1 MKAGK
6 RKRISLFLALCML
19 LNVTAVPTWAGQKE
33 TVSTKDNTV
42 KTATSSDAQVQEE
55 EKGDEEEVLKKT
67 VEEEEK
73 DEETIQ
79 TIEAEAIV
87 VSDEDISS
95 DLPDNDELFAGYV
108 EKLFY
113 NEGIST
119 YANWGEERLEGT
131 DRQVYDILKTAVM
144 EIAGGTRKS
153 TVITIPLKTLSGVRT
168 EWTSAD
174 AGVDIGYPLS
184 NEAMQ
189 AIMLKVVDINK
200 VLSYLMV
207 DCPYELYWYKKTGTA
222 GEEYRGTR
230 MNGPSFSYGPGS
242 GKVTISGELT
252 FSMAVVNAYQGNAEY
267 TMDTQKAA
275 SVQAAVKNAKAIVTK
290 HANKA
295 DADKLRAYMEEICS
309 LVSYNREASESDY
322 VEKYGYGDPWQLI
335 YVFDGNKGTN
345 VVCEGYAK
353 AFQYLCD
360 LSSFTGDVTCYT
372 VNGMMAGG
380 TGAGRHMWNI
390 VTLEGKNYL
399 VDVTNCDSETV
410 GAPDKLFLAGAT
422 GSINSGYTFSGVG
435 VKYVYDNDMQDM
447 YGDILTLAPSSYKPK
462 IDPEIK
468 TLPSPT
474 AVYGQKLNEVKID
487 NPSGNTQGTWTWQ
500 NPEEE
505 VGNAG
510 SKRFKADF
518 TPNDQDTYRAV
529 AGKDITVIVSRK
541 AVKDPQITLEKDS
554 YDYTGK
560 PITPKVTVIDSETNS
575 IIPESEYAVSYKNNT
590 DIGTASLSVHNKAEG
605 NYDLP
610 EETSKTFTIEKVNL
624 SNAEFTLAIPESG
637 YVYDK
642 TEKRPS
648 VTAVIDGVTLNSSWY
663 KVSYAQN
670 IQAGDSAQA
679 IIEAKNTE
687 FCTGTASKTFTI
699 ARRPITLTAKAE
711 DKIYDGKPDT
721 AVTVETEGTPI
732 IEGDEV
738 KLDKVTALFTDI
750 TPGTDKDVT
759 VTASLTGKDA
769 GNYEVKPT
777 TVKAAI
783 HAYDPKEVKEA
794 IEKAEAAKEGVQG
807 IDKQASS
814 VTQGIRFVST
824 AQLKAMNDAIEKA
837 KTAIAVPVTAE
848 QAEVLAAELAKATE
862 TFINAIQTG
871 TYKSSSG
878 GSSGGGGGGGGGGGS
893 RGTTSSRTNST
904 SGPGSS
910 QGTVS
915 FDSRK
920 GQVNSV
926 TGIVAGTTN
935 GAAGDGYSHWQQGN
949 LWDNSSWKLQ
959 YADGSYAAGAMVT
972 DAAGNTYEQV
982 AWEMINGSWY
992 AFGADAIAKNSWVL
1006 DVGTGRWYYVD
1017 ISSGMKTGWIA
1028 LNGLWYYLNSDTTGA
1043 LQKPF
1048 GAMYQNEMTPDGY
1061 FVNADGSWNGV
1072 PKN

>member
-19 LNVTAVPTWAGQKE
+19 LNVTAVPTWAEQKE

-73 DEETIQ
+73 DEAEEQIF
-79 TIEAEAIV
+79 EAETVIIPT
-87 VSDEDISS
+87 EDIFA

-108 EKLFY
+108 EKTLY
-113 NEGIST
+113 GNDGIVT
-119 YANWGEERLEGT
+119 YGNWGEERLEGT
-131 DRQVYDILKTAVM
+131 DLQIYNILKNAIK
-144 EIAGGTRKS
+144 EIAAGNRSS
-153 TVITIPLKTLSGVRT
+153 TIIDIPVDNLRGLKT
-168 EWTSAD
+168 EWTEAE
-174 AGVDIGYPLS
+174 AGVSFDTFDT
-184 NEAMQ
+184 AMLV
-189 AIMLKVVDINK
+189 IRDKIIDTSKILR
-200 VLSYLMV
+200 YLMV
-207 DCPYELYWYKKTGTA
+207 DCPYELYWYNKSSGGTIMDGPTFSYTEGSKKTTVK
-222 GEEYRGTR
+222 
-230 MNGPSFSYGPGS
+230 GS
-242 GKVTISGELT
+242 LE
-252 FSMAVVNAYQGNAEY
+252 FSMTVVNAYQGGNKY
-267 TMDTQKAA
+267 SIDTRKAK
-275 SVQAAVKNAKAIVTK
+275 SVQTAVDNAKKIAERYSGK
-290 HANKA
+290 S
-295 DADKLRAYMEEICS
+295 DEEKLLAYKDEICE
-309 LVSYNREASESDY
+309 LVSYNTAAAGTGY
-322 VEKYGYGDPWQLI
+322 TGGYGDPWQLI
-335 YVFDGNKGTN
+335 YVFDGDKTTN

-360 LSSFTGDVTCYT
+360 LSVFSGDVTCYT
-372 VNGMMAGG
+372 VNGTMSGG
-380 TGAGRHMWNI
+380 TGAGPHMWNI
-390 VTLEGKNYL
+390 VTIEGDNYL
-399 VDVTNCDSETV
+399 ADVTNCDTGTV
-410 GAPDKLFLAGAT
+410 GAPDRLFLAGTA
-422 GSINSGYTFSGVG
+422 GSVSSGYRFTFPDIERTITYTYSR
-435 VKYVYDNDMQDM
+435 DMSEM
-447 YGDILTLAPSSYKPK
+447 YGDILKLADSSLRESPVLSK
-462 IDPEIK
+462 IPAG
-468 TLPSPT
+468 T
-474 AVYGQKLNEVKID
+474 AVYDQTLNDVHLE
-487 NPSGNTQGTWTWQ
+487 NPSGNTSGIWKWQ
-500 NPEEE
+500 TPDAK
-505 VGNAG
+505 VGDVG
-510 SKRFKADF
+510 SRKFKADF
-518 TPNDQDTYRAV
+518 IPDDTRTYRIV
-529 AGKDITVIVSRK
+529 TDQEITVTVSQKEVANPEIV
-541 AVKDPQITLEKDS
+541 VEEGPH
-554 YDYTGK
+554 DYTGSQV
-560 PITPKVTVIDSETNS
+560 TPKITLKDGTVV
-575 IIPESEYAVSYKNNT
+575 IPESEYTVSFSDNIS
-590 DIGTASLSVHNKAEG
+590 IGTATVIVSNKSGG
-605 NYDLP
+605 NYLLP
-610 EETSKTFTIEKVNL
+610 ERCTENFTIVRADL
-624 SNAEFTLAIPESG
+624 SRADLEIKRPEGG
-637 YVYDK
+637 YVFDK
-642 TEKRPS
+642 KKKEPS
-648 VTAVIDGVTLNSSWY
+648 VTVKIKGTAINPDWY
-663 KVSYAQN
+663 KVSYANN
-670 IQAGDSAQA
+670 INAGETAEVMVTGTS
-679 IIEAKNTE
+679 KE
-687 FCTGTASKTFTI
+687 FCLGTKSATFTI
-699 ARRPITLTAKAE
+699 AKKPVKITASAE
-711 DKIYDGKPDT
+711 DKTYDGKPD
-721 AVTVETEGTPI
+721 AKAAAKIDNNEESQI
-732 IEGDEV
+732 FEGDEV
-738 KLDKVTALFTDI
+738 ELGEITALFTDI

-807 IDKQASS
+807 INKQASS

-862 TFINAIQTG
+862 TFTNAIQTG

-904 SGPGSS
+904 SGPGSP

-959 YADGSYAAGAMVT
+959 YADGSYAAGAVIT
-972 DAAGNTYEQV
+972 DAAGNMYEQV

-1006 DVGTGRWYYVD
+1006 DVGAGRWYYVD